1 MKRKTK
7 SLFLLQSTILDNSLP
22 TNYIPNHSCNVGE
35 MNPSEQQHKIR
46 IEKEQK
52 KNNSKN
58 KKQKKRRP
66 TLGLLV

>member
-7 SLFLLQSTILDNSLP
+7 SLFLLQSTILDNSSP

-52 KNNSKN
+52 KTTQKIRNR
-58 KKQKKRRP
+58 KKEDQ
-66 TLGLLV
+66 L